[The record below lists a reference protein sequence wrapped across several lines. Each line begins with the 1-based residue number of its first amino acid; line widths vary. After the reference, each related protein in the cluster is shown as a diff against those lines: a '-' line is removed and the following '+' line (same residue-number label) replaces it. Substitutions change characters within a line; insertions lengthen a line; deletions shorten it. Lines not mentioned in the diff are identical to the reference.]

1 MTEETRKSAFAERLD
16 ALRSAIRRAQMWYG
30 VSWVLLV
37 AVCGLAALAMA
48 DYRLELPWLVRAA
61 GLGGLGCVMIVVA
74 VRQILSPWL
83 WWSRLRP
90 LVGGPLRTAVEIE
103 QRFPQL
109 GQRAR
114 TVVQFS
120 GRADNDVVAEGVAP
134 PLIAALEKDADLQ
147 AQPLDLSVVVPRR
160 KLQLA
165 AAAAAVSVVLLLCA
179 VWWNWE
185 YRLAVCRALLDD
197 QPYTQIAITPGDFLV
212 DEGQDVSVSVEITG
226 RARENIVVYTRPA
239 GNEVRRPEV
248 AAKASWSQRELT
260 SEDAQ
265 PRGERAVAYQTA
277 LEDLHEPIEYW
288 ATADH
293 LRSSVHRI
301 TVRYPVVIKK
311 FEATLTPPA
320 YTGLEENTVEGGD
333 LDVVEGTNVRFQ
345 IQLDRPCAEA
355 ALVLSDPPY
364 ATKKEPTEE
373 TPRKIPLQ
381 VGSAGL
387 EADFEFR
394 EDKLYSIVARARD
407 GTELAENQHRV
418 RVRKDQPP
426 RVHFEDPDEALEVH
440 PLAEVLMRI
449 RTGDDFGL
457 SKTGIVFQIDDDP
470 EQTLLVENVSAA
482 TASETTRAV
491 CEKIFQLEDFELTPT
506 QSVTYYAFAEDNFP
520 DHPKRT
526 ETDLRF
532 IDIRE
537 FMRLYKVGGS

>member
-1 MTEETRKSAFAERLD
+1 MTEETRKSAFVQRLD
-16 ALRSAIRRAQMWYG
+16 ALRSAIRRAEMWYG
-30 VSWVLLV
+30 LSWALLV
-37 AVCGLAALAMA
+37 AVCGLAVLAMA
-48 DYRLELPWLVRAA
+48 DYRLELPWLVRAV
-61 GLGGLGCVMIVVA
+61 GLGGLGCVLIAVA
-74 VRQILSPWL
+74 IRRILSPWL

-120 GRADNDVVAEGVAP
+120 GRAENDVVAEGVAP
-134 PLIAALEKDADLQ
+134 LLIAALEKDADIK
-147 AQPLDLSVVVPRR
+147 AQPLDLSTLVPRR

-165 AAAAAVSVVLLLCA
+165 AAATAVSVVLLLCA

-185 YRLAVCRALLDD
+185 FRLAVCRALLDD
-197 QPYTQIAITPGDFLV
+197 RPYTQIAITPGDFLV
-212 DEGQDVSVSVEITG
+212 DEGQDVPVSVEITG

-239 GNEVRRPEV
+239 DNEVRRPEV
-248 AAKASWSQRELT
+248 DAKASWSQRELT

-265 PRGERAVAYQTA
+265 PRGERAIAYQTA
-277 LEDLHEPIEYW
+277 LEDLREPIEYW

-320 YTGLEENTVEGGD
+320 YTGLEESTVEGGD
-333 LDVVEGTNVRFQ
+333 LDVVEGTHVRFQ

-373 TPRKIPLQ
+373 TPRQIPLQ

-387 EADFEFR
+387 EAEFEFR

-407 GTELAENQHRV
+407 GTELAENRHRV

-426 RVHFEDPDEALEVH
+426 RVHFEDPDEAIEVH
-440 PLAEVLMRI
+440 SLAEVLMRI
-449 RTGDDFGL
+449 RTSDDFGL
-457 SKTGIVFQIDDDP
+457 SKTGIVFQIDNDP
-470 EQTLLVENVSAA
+470 EQTLVVESFPSSE
-482 TASETTRAV
+482 ASKAIKAIS
-491 CEKIFQLEDFELTPT
+491 EKLLRLEDFEMTPT
-506 QSVTYYAFAEDNFP
+506 QAVTYYAFAEDNFP

-532 IDIRE
+532 IDVRP
-537 FMRLYKVGGS
+537 FKRTYQMGGT